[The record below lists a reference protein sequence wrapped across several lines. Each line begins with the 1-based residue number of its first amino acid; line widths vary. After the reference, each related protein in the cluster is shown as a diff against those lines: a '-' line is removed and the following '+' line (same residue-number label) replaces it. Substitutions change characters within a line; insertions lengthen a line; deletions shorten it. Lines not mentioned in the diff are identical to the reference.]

1 MTITP
6 ELAVSQ
12 ESTEGPQS
20 AGAHAAPPDA
30 PTRRPAP
37 ARRGRSLLV
46 LGLVVL
52 ALVAAGTA
60 TGVTLHRHDRR
71 AAGPVANQRPGK
83 LPVAV
88 ASAPPTVVAAD
99 GSTVTCPTGA
109 VPAIALSGGVFTPR
123 LVDGQLIGKGR
134 YHIRLTGFVRNETSA
149 TIVIESIT
157 VFIDDQRW
165 AATVTVVPGLDAQS
179 SADVVIEGTYQSPR
193 AGTPSIHTNLNWHW
207 RSADLLPCGDAGLI
221 EDD

>member
-12 ESTEGPQS
+12 ESMEGPQS

-109 VPAIALSGGVFTPR
+109 VPAIALSGGVFTP
-123 LVDGQLIGKGR
+123 
-134 YHIRLTGFVRNETSA
+134 
-149 TIVIESIT
+149 
-157 VFIDDQRW
+157 
-165 AATVTVVPGLDAQS
+165 
-179 SADVVIEGTYQSPR
+179 
-193 AGTPSIHTNLNWHW
+193 
-207 RSADLLPCGDAGLI
+207 
-221 EDD
+221 